1 MKLIKENL
9 NEILMVYYIFSY
21 ILLARIIP
29 NYTTISTNVLLIN
42 VIMVL
47 LISVIYNRKRLKF
60 TVQEIIL
67 YLIIILY
74 AVIDYNFRFNEFTI
88 QTYTY
93 MIIFAMIPIFLF
105 ARIEKIEKF
114 FTVYSFFSVI
124 IALLF
129 ILDPFQ
135 EYKYSGDYM
144 GFGYSVMMLAY
155 IGLYILIRNKKS
167 ICLKI
172 LWIIVSIEILIFAN
186 KGAIFS
192 IVLFTLLYEILI
204 KKNTLKN
211 ILIII
216 IGCILFVSSNFII
229 EVIYELTIDN
239 GINSYSIKT
248 LYQMSNKTSTGLS
261 GREDIWKKAISE
273 LDEHILLGNGAGY
286 YRTTNNGSYSHNL
299 VFDILIEYGI
309 IIFIILSII
318 ILKGILKLKK
328 AEGEN
333 RLVGL
338 IFLSMWFPKLFFSS
352 YFQSEIGL
360 WLFII
365 WALLKDKSIA
375 KGIKDES

>member
-29 NYTTISTNVLLIN
+29 NYTTISTTVLLIN

-239 GINSYSIKT
+239 GTNSYSIKT

-352 YFQSEIGL
+352 YFQSEIGF

>member
-29 NYTTISTNVLLIN
+29 NYTTISTTVLLIN

-352 YFQSEIGL
+352 YFQSEIGF